1 MVLHSIWKVSMSRH
15 YAVGPRAIGLLA
27 SLLTASACAT
37 GGQEALKDPSA
48 TPTSAVGLRAAVTSA
63 ARTDA
68 ERARDAYRHPEET
81 LTFFGLRPDMSVI
94 ELSPGNGWYTGIL
107 GPVLE
112 SGSTKQAKGL
122 LARFAAS
129 PSTFGK
135 VEPVIVDWKK
145 PAALGPDGSLDMV
158 LTFRN
163 VHNWVEAGIFDIVL
177 ADAFKVLKSG
187 GVLGIV
193 EHRASSA
200 VAADP
205 KVIADT
211 GYVPEAFVIA
221 HATSA
226 GFKLAARSEI
236 NANPKD
242 TKDYA
247 QGVWT
252 LPPTFKLGDVD
263 HAKYAAI
270 GESDRMTPTLR
281 EAVSSLQAR
290 GSPFGGPEFA
300 DAAPGLSP

>member
-1 MVLHSIWKVSMSRH
+1 MGPHSKWKVSMSRH

-27 SLLTASACAT
+27 SLLTASACAN

-48 TPTSAVGLRAAVTSA
+48 TPTTAVGLRAAVTSA

-68 ERARDAYRHPEET
+68 ERARDVYRHPEET

-107 GPVLE
+107 GPVLAEHGKLFVTNGDPNGPPE
-112 SGSTKQAKGL
+112 SGSTKRAKGL

-187 GVLGIV
+187 GVLGVV

-252 LPPTFKLGDVD
+252 LPPSFKLGDVD

-270 GESDRMTPTLR
+270 GESDRMTLR
-281 EAVSSLQAR
+281 FVK
-290 GSPFGGPEFA
+290 P
-300 DAAPGLSP
+300 